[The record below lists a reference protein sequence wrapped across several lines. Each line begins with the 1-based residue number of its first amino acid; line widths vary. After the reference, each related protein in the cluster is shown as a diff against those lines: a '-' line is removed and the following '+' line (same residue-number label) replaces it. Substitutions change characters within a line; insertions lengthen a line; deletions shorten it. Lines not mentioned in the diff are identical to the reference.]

1 MVPFHTLLDRLRDV
15 YPEIQRLPTPPN
27 DVAVSWRLP
36 QASGSVSFIA
46 SMTQPFCAG
55 CNRLR
60 LTADGALK
68 VCLFGNTEVSLRDA
82 MRQGASD
89 DELITLVGGAL
100 AGKHAAHAG
109 MHALAA
115 SENRPMTTIGG

>member
-1 MVPFHTLLDRLRDV
+1 MVPFASMLERLREAH
-15 YPEIQRLPTPPN
+15 PGATRLPTPPH

-36 QASGSVSFIA
+36 EAAGSVSFIA

-68 VCLFGNTEVSLRDA
+68 VCLFGNAEVSLRDA
-82 MRQGASD
+82 MREVGAAVTPRTRTRRGRKWRD
-89 DELITLVGGAL
+89 FGRDQLEYRV
-100 AGKHAAHAG
+100 
-109 MHALAA
+109 
-115 SENRPMTTIGG
+115 RR

>member
-1 MVPFHTLLDRLRDV
+1 
-15 YPEIQRLPTPPN
+15 
-27 DVAVSWRLP
+27 
-36 QASGSVSFIA
+36 
-46 SMTQPFCAG
+46 MTQPFCAG

-68 VCLFGNTEVSLRDA
+68 VCLFGNEEISLRDA
-82 MRQGASD
+82 MREVSPHRPSHPTIYEPLALTIPTYRACAQGASD
-89 DELITLVGGAL
+89 GELMELVGGAL
-100 AGKHAAHAG
+100 AGKHKAHAG